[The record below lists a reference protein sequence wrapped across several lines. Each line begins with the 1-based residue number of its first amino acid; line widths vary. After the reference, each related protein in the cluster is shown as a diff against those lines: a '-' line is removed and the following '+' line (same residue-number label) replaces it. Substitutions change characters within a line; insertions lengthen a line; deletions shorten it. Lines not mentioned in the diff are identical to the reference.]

1 MTNDVRSHVTFS
13 LKNKLIRL
21 LWKVIENTLF
31 SWSPRPFHRWRR
43 FLLILFG
50 AKISKS
56 AHVYP
61 SVKIWLPS
69 NLIMEQFSCAGDSV
83 DIYNIEVVHI
93 KSYAT
98 VSKRSWI
105 CTASHNIDNPRHEL
119 ITGSI
124 TIGHYVWV
132 AGEAFVGPGV
142 TLHDGC
148 VVGTRAT
155 MLTDGKP
162 WYVFGGVPAKAIRKR
177 GFEKTPN
184 E

>member
-1 MTNDVRSHVTFS
+1 M
-13 LKNKLIRL
+13 LI
-21 LWKVIENTLF
+21 
-31 SWSPRPFHRWRR
+31 
-43 FLLILFG
+43 LLILVFL
-50 AKISKS
+50 INNMIVFSYNNVPLS
-56 AHVYP
+56 PTNYVSY
-61 SVKIWLPS
+61 SRVKKL
-69 NLIMEQFSCAGDSV
+69 FV